1 MAKRSRKFKNKKIR
15 FVAVGAA
22 LATGGVV
29 VALLPSANA
38 AQESK
43 TPAQIMDLCKRA
55 KVLNGKQQSI
65 SDFGGHPIAGPSFGS
80 DNCGFVETKFET
92 FDGPTEKASIDFPNC
107 EPNATQPAK
116 VSITWSATAAQ
127 GQGKYTVT
135 QQGGGGGLFG
145 LLSGSWLKHKGTLDM
160 TVKSAT
166 AGTTEQRE
174 VPVGK
179 VLHMEFT
186 PKMQRMTG
194 EWRVRIDAR
203 EATTVTNATPEQNFV
218 APEVVEGPVVLP
230 GAAGAP
236 GVVDGTS
243 KAVLEDC

>member
-1 MAKRSRKFKNKKIR
+1 MAQRRLRNRKVR
-15 FVAVGAA
+15 YVAIGAA
-22 LATGGVV
+22 LATGGAV

-38 AQESK
+38 AEEK
-43 TPAQIMDLCKRA
+43 TADQIMTMCERSA
-55 KVLNGKQQSI
+55 VVNGEQRSVE
-65 SDFGGHPIAGPSFGS
+65 DFGGAFADGFQA
-80 DNCGFVETKFET
+80 DNCDFVETNFET

-107 EPNATQPAK
+107 EPNATEPAK
-116 VSITWSATAAQ
+116 VSVTWSSTVAQ
-127 GQGKYTVT
+127 GQGTYVST
-135 QQGGGGGLFG
+135 QQGAAGGLFG
-145 LLSGSWLKHKGTLDM
+145 FLSGSWTKHKGTLDM

-166 AGTTEQRE
+166 AGDTEARD

-186 PKMQRMTG
+186 PKVQRMTG
-194 EWRVRIDAR
+194 EWRVRIDADPGSF
-203 EATTVTNATPEQNFV
+203 AVNPSPEQNFV
-218 APEVVEGPVVLP
+218 APDVVEGPVVLP

>member
-1 MAKRSRKFKNKKIR
+1 MAKRRLKNKKIR

-22 LATGGVV
+22 LATGGAV

-38 AQESK
+38 ADAK
-43 TPAQIMDLCKRA
+43 TPDQIMTMCERSA
-55 KVLNGKQQSI
+55 VVNGDERTVE
-65 SDFGGHPIAGPSFGS
+65 DFGGAFADGFQA
-80 DNCGFVETKFET
+80 DNCDYVETNFET
-92 FDGPTEKASIDFPNC
+92 FDGPTEKSSIDFPNC
-107 EPNATQPAK
+107 EPNATEPAT

-127 GQGKYTVT
+127 GQGKYTST
-135 QQGGGGGLFG
+135 QQGAGGGLFG
-145 LLSGSWLKHKGTLDM
+145 FLSGSWVKHKGTLDM

-166 AGTTEQRE
+166 AGDTDQRE

-186 PKMQRMTG
+186 PKIQRMTG
-194 EWRVRIDAR
+194 EWRVRIDADPGSF
-203 EATTVTNATPEQNFV
+203 AVNPSPEQNFV
-218 APEVVEGPVVLP
+218 APEVVEGPVILP

-236 GVVDGTS
+236 GVADGTS

>member
-1 MAKRSRKFKNKKIR
+1 MAKRKLRNKKVR
-15 FVAVGAA
+15 YVAIGAA
-22 LATGGVV
+22 LATGGAI

-38 AQESK
+38 ADDK
-43 TPAQIMDLCKRA
+43 TPDQIMSMCERSA
-55 KVLNGKQQSI
+55 VVNGTQRSVR
-65 SDFGGHPIAGPSFGS
+65 DFGGGFADGFAA
-80 DNCGFVETKFET
+80 DNCDFVETNFET
-92 FDGPTEKASIDFPNC
+92 FDGPTEKASVDFPNC
-107 EPNATQPAK
+107 EPNASAPAK

-127 GQGKYTVT
+127 GEGKYTVT

-145 LLSGSWLKHKGTLDM
+145 FLSGSWVKHKGTLDM

-166 AGTTEQRE
+166 AGDTEQRE

-218 APEVVEGPVVLP
+218 APDVVEGPSILA

-236 GVVDGTS
+236 GVVDGVS

>member
-1 MAKRSRKFKNKKIR
+1 MAKRGRKFKNRKIR
-15 FVAVGAA
+15 FVAIGAA
-22 LATGGVV
+22 LATGGAV

-38 AQESK
+38 ADAK
-43 TPAQIMDLCKRA
+43 TPEQITAMCNRA
-55 KVLNGKQQSI
+55 AVLNGKQQSV
-65 SDFGGHPIAGPSFGS
+65 SDFGGGFADGFAA
-80 DNCGFVETKFET
+80 DNCDYVETNFET
-92 FDGPTEKASIDFPNC
+92 FDGPTEKSSIDFPNC
-107 EPNATQPAK
+107 EPNATDPAK
-116 VSITWSATAAQ
+116 VSVTWSATAAQ
-127 GQGKYTVT
+127 GKGKYKETN
-135 QQGGGGGLFG
+135 QGGGGGLFG
-145 LLSGSWLKHKGTLDM
+145 FLSGSWLKHKGTLEM
-160 TVKSAT
+160 TVNSAT
-166 AGTTEQRE
+166 AGATEQRE

-186 PKMQRMTG
+186 PKLQRMTG

-218 APEVVEGPVVLP
+218 APEVVEGPVILP

>member
-1 MAKRSRKFKNKKIR
+1 MGNRRFKNKKIR
-15 FVAVGAA
+15 YVATGAS
-22 LATGGVV
+22 LATGAAV
-29 VALLPSANA
+29 VAVLLPSANA
-38 AQESK
+38 ADEK
-43 TPAQIMDLCKRA
+43 TPEQIVTMCQRA

-65 SDFGGHPIAGPSFGS
+65 SDFGGHPIAGPSFAS
-80 DNCGFVETKFET
+80 DNCDFVETKFET
-92 FDGPTEKASIDFPNC
+92 FNGRTEKASIDFPNC
-107 EPNATQPAK
+107 EPNATEPAK
-116 VSITWSATAAQ
+116 VTVTWSATAAQ

-166 AGTTEQRE
+166 AGASEERE

-218 APEVVEGPVVLP
+218 APDVVEGPVVLP

-236 GVVDGTS
+236 GVIDGTS

>member
-1 MAKRSRKFKNKKIR
+1 MAKRRLKNKKIR

-38 AQESK
+38 ADAK
-43 TPAQIMDLCKRA
+43 TPDQIMTMCERSA
-55 KVLNGKQQSI
+55 VVNGDERSVE
-65 SDFGGHPIAGPSFGS
+65 DFGGAFADGFQA
-80 DNCGFVETKFET
+80 DNCDYVETNFET
-92 FDGPTEKASIDFPNC
+92 FDGPTEKSSIDFPNC
-107 EPNATQPAK
+107 EPNATEPAT

-127 GQGKYTVT
+127 GQGKYTST
-135 QQGGGGGLFG
+135 QQGAGGGLFG
-145 LLSGSWLKHKGTLDM
+145 FLSGSWVKHKGTLDM

-166 AGTTEQRE
+166 AGDTEQRE

-186 PKMQRMTG
+186 PKIQRMTG
-194 EWRVRIDAR
+194 EWRVRIDADPGSF
-203 EATTVTNATPEQNFV
+203 AVNPSPEQNFV
-218 APEVVEGPVVLP
+218 APEVVEGPVILP

-236 GVVDGTS
+236 GVADGTS

>member
-1 MAKRSRKFKNKKIR
+1 MSKRRLKNRKIR
-15 FVAVGAA
+15 IVAVGSAVVTGGA
-22 LATGGVV
+22 LAAV
-29 VALLPSANA
+29 LLPSANA
-38 AQESK
+38 ADEK
-43 TPAQIMDLCKRA
+43 TPEQIMTMCQRA

-65 SDFGGHPIAGPSFGS
+65 FDFGGHPIAGPSFAS
-80 DNCGFVETKFET
+80 DNCDFVETKFET

-107 EPNATQPAK
+107 EPNATEAAK

-145 LLSGSWLKHKGTLDM
+145 ALTGSWLKHKGTLDM

-166 AGTTEQRE
+166 AGDTEQRD

-186 PKMQRMTG
+186 PKLQRMTG

-203 EATTVTNATPEQNFV
+203 EATTVTNPSPEQNFV
-218 APEVVEGPVVLP
+218 APDVVEGPVILP

-243 KAVLEDC
+243 KAVLTDC

>member
-1 MAKRSRKFKNKKIR
+1 MGNRRFRNKKVR
-15 FVAVGAA
+15 YVAIGASLVTGAA
-22 LATGGVV
+22 VATV
-29 VALLPSANA
+29 LLPSANA
-38 AQESK
+38 ADEK
-43 TPAQIMDLCKRA
+43 TPEQITTMCQRSA
-55 KVLNGKQQSI
+55 VLNGKQQSV
-65 SDFGGHPIAGPSFGS
+65 SDFGGGFADGFMA
-80 DNCGFVETKFET
+80 DNCDFVETKFET

-107 EPNATQPAK
+107 EPNATTPAK
-116 VSITWSATAAQ
+116 VSVTWSSTAAQ

-166 AGTTEQRE
+166 AGATEQHE

-243 KAVLEDC
+243 KPVLEDC

>member
-1 MAKRSRKFKNKKIR
+1 M
-15 FVAVGAA
+15 AVGSAVVTGGA
-22 LATGGVV
+22 LAAV
-29 VALLPSANA
+29 LLPSANA
-38 AQESK
+38 AEEK
-43 TPAQIMDLCKRA
+43 TPDQIMDLCKRA
-55 KVLNGKQQSI
+55 KVVNGKEQDLF
-65 SDFGGHPIAGPSFGS
+65 DFGGHPIAGPSFGS
-80 DNCGFVETKFET
+80 DNCDFVETEFET
-92 FDGPTEKASIDFPNC
+92 FNGPTEKSSIDFPNC
-107 EPNATQPAK
+107 EPNATGPAK

-145 LLSGSWLKHKGTLDM
+145 FLSGSWLKHKGTLDM
-160 TVKSAT
+160 TLKSET
-166 AGTTEQRE
+166 AGDTEQRD

-194 EWRVRIDAR
+194 EWRVRIDADPGDF
-203 EATTVTNATPEQNFV
+203 ATNPSPEQNFV
-218 APEVVEGPVVLP
+218 APDVVEGPVILP

-243 KAVLEDC
+243 KAVLTDC

>member
-1 MAKRSRKFKNKKIR
+1 MAKRKLRNKKVR
-15 FVAVGAA
+15 YVAIGAA
-22 LATGGVV
+22 LATGGVIV
-29 VALLPSANA
+29 TLLPSANA
-38 AQESK
+38 AGEEK
-43 TPAQIMDLCKRA
+43 TPEQIMAMCERSA
-55 KVLNGKQQSI
+55 VLNGKQRST
-65 SDFGGHPIAGPSFGS
+65 SDFGGGLGDGFAA
-80 DNCGFVETKFET
+80 DNCDFVETNFET

-107 EPNATQPAK
+107 EPGATEPSK
-116 VSITWSATAAQ
+116 VKISWSATVAQ
-127 GQGKYTVT
+127 GEGKYTVT

-145 LLSGSWLKHKGTLDM
+145 ALSGSWVKHKGTLDM
-160 TVKSAT
+160 TVDSAS
-166 AGTTEQRE
+166 ASDTEERE

-203 EATTVTNATPEQNFV
+203 EAGFATNATPEKNFV
-218 APEVVEGPVVLP
+218 APDIVEGPHMLP

-236 GVVDGTS
+236 GVVDGVS

>member
-1 MAKRSRKFKNKKIR
+1 MAKRRLKNRKVRYAAI
-15 FVAVGAA
+15 GAA

-29 VALLPSANA
+29 VTLLPSANA
-38 AQESK
+38 AEEK
-43 TPAQIMDLCKRA
+43 TPDQIMTMCQRSA
-55 KVLNGKQQSI
+55 VLNGKQQSVE
-65 SDFGGHPIAGPSFGS
+65 DFGGGFADGFMA
-80 DNCGFVETKFET
+80 DNCDFVETKFET
-92 FDGPTEKASIDFPNC
+92 FDAPTEKSSIDFPNC
-107 EPNATQPAK
+107 EPNATEPAK

-145 LLSGSWLKHKGTLDM
+145 FLSGSWVKHKGTLDM

-166 AGTTEQRE
+166 AGATEQRE

-203 EATTVTNATPEQNFV
+203 SATTTTNATPEKNFV
-218 APEVVEGPVVLP
+218 APDVVEGPVILP

-236 GVVDGTS
+236 GVADGTS
-243 KAVLEDC
+243 EAVLEDC

>member
-1 MAKRSRKFKNKKIR
+1 MAKRRLRNRKVR
-15 FVAVGAA
+15 YVAIGAA

-29 VALLPSANA
+29 ITLLPSANA
-38 AQESK
+38 ADAK
-43 TPAQIMDLCKRA
+43 TPDQIMTMCERSA
-55 KVLNGKQQSI
+55 VVNGEQRSVE
-65 SDFGGHPIAGPSFGS
+65 DFGGAFADGFQA
-80 DNCGFVETKFET
+80 DNCDYVETNFET

-107 EPNATQPAK
+107 KPNATDPAK
-116 VSITWSATAAQ
+116 VSITWSSTAAQ
-127 GQGKYTVT
+127 GQGKYVST
-135 QQGGGGGLFG
+135 QQGVAGGLFG
-145 LLSGSWLKHKGTLDM
+145 FLSGAWAKHKGTLDM

-166 AGTTEQRE
+166 AGDTEARD

-186 PKMQRMTG
+186 PKLQRMTG
-194 EWRVRIDAR
+194 EWRVRVDAR
-203 EATTVTNATPEQNFV
+203 EQTTVLPASPEQNFV
-218 APEVVEGPVVLP
+218 APDVVEGPVVLP

>member
-1 MAKRSRKFKNKKIR
+1 MAKRRLRNRKVR
-15 FVAVGAA
+15 YVAIGAA

-29 VALLPSANA
+29 ITLLPSANA
-38 AQESK
+38 ADAK
-43 TPAQIMDLCKRA
+43 TPDQIMTMCERSA
-55 KVLNGKQQSI
+55 VVNGEQRSVE
-65 SDFGGHPIAGPSFGS
+65 DFGGAFADGFQA
-80 DNCGFVETKFET
+80 DNCDYVETNFET

-107 EPNATQPAK
+107 EPNATDPAK
-116 VSITWSATAAQ
+116 VSITWSSTAAQ
-127 GQGKYTVT
+127 GQGKYVST
-135 QQGGGGGLFG
+135 QQGVAGGLFG
-145 LLSGSWLKHKGTLDM
+145 FLSGAWAKHKGTLDM

-166 AGTTEQRE
+166 AGDTEARD

-186 PKMQRMTG
+186 PKLQRMTG
-194 EWRVRIDAR
+194 EWRVRVDAR
-203 EATTVTNATPEQNFV
+203 EQTTVLPASPERNFV
-218 APEVVEGPVVLP
+218 APDVVEGPVVLP